1 MGKDEPMRQF
11 SDGLHTSQK
20 CKMAPNHLG
29 GEGEGAG
36 ASETR
41 KSNPNPAAIT
51 GPQSGT
57 HDVILQ
63 QHTEALNL
71 SLP

>member
-20 CKMAPNHLG
+20 CKMVPNRLG

-36 ASETR
+36 PSETR
-41 KSNPNPAAIT
+41 KSNPNPAAVT
-51 GPQSGT
+51 GPQS
-57 HDVILQ
+57 VILQ
-63 QHTEALNL
+63 PHTEALNV
-71 SLP
+71 SLL

>member
-1 MGKDEPMRQF
+1 MV
-11 SDGLHTSQK
+11 
-20 CKMAPNHLG
+20 PNRLG

-71 SLP
+71 SLL